1 MTELTV
7 IAAFVEQ
14 RAISSLS
21 TPSRAAVRSTCGAA
35 EAIHCTHWGG
45 SLFVCGFYQVS
56 SQCHPRIYTKM
67 DEKPV
72 KTINSSPKSSRK
84 GGGVT
89 DSVRTVKMCWLMLKC
104 LMRGR

>member
-84 GGGVT
+84 GGG
-89 DSVRTVKMCWLMLKC
+89 LQIQ
-104 LMRGR
+104 